1 LTSKVIDI
9 IETIKEDK
17 DEMMADEMLLNKES
31 MMSSSEKL
39 LNEDEEIFD
48 EFICDTT
55 KMLLEL

>member
-1 LTSKVIDI
+1 MTSKVIDI